1 MLTEW
6 LQGQEH
12 LEDGVCI
19 SSNQNRNAYPKPA
32 ILRSIPKHQS
42 QGSLKLDNQK

>member
-6 LQGQEH
+6 LQGQEQ
-12 LEDGVCI
+12 LEDGDCI

-32 ILRSIPKHQS
+32 ILRSLSKTPVS
-42 QGSLKLDNQK
+42 RFFEAR